1 MATSKKNTRGEAL
14 KAYNETRQR
23 LKEEKEADLL
33 SSLTIE
39 EDARTVAAVLAQ
51 TSDDIVK
58 SITDIKLQIAKDL
71 DAVSEKRLIE
81 FKKLTEIEKAVA
93 IESKKLQELYE
104 ISHSAETLTALLRT
118 QDELRQ
124 KFSLEVDGK
133 KIAFEEEMASA
144 RKTWDKERTAIE
156 EEIETHRSSSERER
170 KQEEEE
176 YLYKIVKKR
185 QTETDAYEQKKNALD
200 KELTQKRETFEKEF
214 GMREAA
220 IKSQEQEL
228 ADLRKRTAAFPS
240 ELDKAIKETEKNLRE
255 KIEIQ
260 YSHQAAMLHKEI
272 EGERKLHAQAIS
284 SLEAKIL
291 EKDALIALL
300 TKKSDETGRQIQDI
314 AVKAIDGASKLR
326 VIREYPEKERGQ
338 EK

>member
-1 MATSKKNTRGEAL
+1 MAAAKKNTRGDAL
-14 KAYNETRQR
+14 KAFNETRQR

-39 EDARTVAAVLAQ
+39 EDARTVAAVLAH
-51 TSDDIVK
+51 TDDEIVK
-58 SITDIKLQIAKDL
+58 SIIDIKLQIAKDL
-71 DAVSEKRLIE
+71 DAVSEKRLAE
-81 FKKLTEIEKAVA
+81 FKKLSEIEKAVA

-118 QDELRQ
+118 HEELRQ

-133 KIAFEEEMASA
+133 KSAFEEEMAVA
-144 RKTWDKERTAIE
+144 RKIWDKERTAIE
-156 EEIETHRSSSERER
+156 EEIETHRSSVERER
-170 KQEEEE
+170 KQEEDE

-185 QTETDAYEQKKNALD
+185 QTETDVYEQKKNTLD
-200 KELTQKRETFEKEF
+200 KELAQKRETFEKEF
-214 GMREAA
+214 STREAA

-228 ADLRKRTAAFPS
+228 ADLRKRTAAFPG

-255 KIEIQ
+255 KIEVQ
-260 YSHQAAMLHKEI
+260 YNHQAAMLQKEI
-272 EGERKLHAQAIS
+272 EGERKLHVQAIG